1 MLRRRWRMLDEK
13 RSIAV
18 VCLVFIKVFILFLLQ
33 EKRNLMSINLRARAV
48 EACQIYDPTTK
59 LIILCRSPKTYKY
72 KYKLIIKKKKN

>member
-1 MLRRRWRMLDEK
+1 MLRRRGWRLLAEK

-33 EKRNLMSINLRARAV
+33 EKRNLMSINLRARPV

-59 LIILCRSPKTYKY
+59 LIILRRSPTTYKY
-72 KYKLIIKKKKN
+72 QYKLIIRKKN